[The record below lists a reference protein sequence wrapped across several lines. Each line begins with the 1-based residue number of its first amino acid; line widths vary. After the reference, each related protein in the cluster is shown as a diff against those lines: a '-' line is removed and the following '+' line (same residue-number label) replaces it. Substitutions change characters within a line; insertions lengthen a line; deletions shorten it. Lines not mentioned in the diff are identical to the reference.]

1 MQQVIIIILF
11 NAHPSILY
19 HPGGETQDQED
30 DDCGYVI
37 EELTVPKIL
46 ERLDNHDNHGKIKV
60 HAMYTYMTAT
70 MRFLDWG
77 LAHLKECLHRWAVS
91 VEVMRLPQS
100 VLDDI
105 MVTESQ
111 AEFFARFINLP
122 HATWFDLHIF
132 EYICI
137 NSPDIGMTGVVACFK
152 TSYYKA
158 KLRDVYL
165 DIPERKV
172 LPGYT
177 LIRERYERK
186 PDDMT
191 IFDLKDHQRRV
202 EMDILGLPIGTMVV
216 CFVVLDKDYLQA
228 GWLIPSKADA
238 LAYKNMCK
246 NFEKLAGEALTY
258 LEVGGYQSIIVPLSL
273 TKPSSNSSAASAEA
287 VKPKPEQVP
296 PTAPTEAT
304 AKPRPKKNRNLGQE
318 TPTQRQ
324 FKLWEGLPVL
334 PCGAV
339 VKEVGPMQREPDSRR
354 EPYPLPS
361 GFVWE
366 SMDIDDL
373 SILEEVVTFVC
384 PNSTYKL
391 SQYRVAWLLRRPGW
405 RRDWMV
411 GIRVASTK
419 RLVGMICGVPSKI
432 AIGEEIMKVILFR
445 YIRVHKKYGGKR
457 MEYMLVREVMRR
469 ANKHEFYQGIIF
481 QPQTM
486 LHCIVNTKSWQFTL
500 TQRIL
505 IHHGYIAAERSH
517 FKVPRFIKTPG
528 LRKIRKDDLPKAFK
542 FVNNYLSKYFIRP
555 VFDDEDIFSYVF
567 MSKPKTITTYVVAD
581 KTTGEITDMF
591 SFMHSWLIY
600 DQETGDFYYEAAM
613 YYFFSTV
620 TPQKQL
626 LTDALVLAK
635 NDGCDSF
642 QAIDM
647 PIDRSIFHEMNF
659 FPGNTMYMSL
669 YNYQCPE
676 LPISEVYCPSL

>member
-1 MQQVIIIILF
+1 
-11 NAHPSILY
+11 
-19 HPGGETQDQED
+19 
-30 DDCGYVI
+30 
-37 EELTVPKIL
+37 
-46 ERLDNHDNHGKIKV
+46 
-60 HAMYTYMTAT
+60 MYTYMTAT

-77 LAHLKECLHRWAVS
+77 LAHLKECIHRWAVS
-91 VEVMRLPQS
+91 AEVMRLPQS

-105 MVTESQ
+105 MMTESQ

-122 HATWFDLHIF
+122 HATWFDLHVF

-137 NSPDIGMTGVVACFK
+137 NSPDIGMTDVVVCFK

-165 DIPERKV
+165 DIPERKMV

-177 LIRERYERK
+177 LIRERYERN

-202 EMDILGLPIGTMVV
+202 ETDVLGLPLGTMVV
-216 CFVVLDKDYLQA
+216 CFVVLEKEYLKA

-258 LEVGGYQSIIVPLSL
+258 LEVGGYQSITVPLSL
-273 TKPSSNSSAASAEA
+273 TKPSPSTSGAATAAAA
-287 VKPKPEQVP
+287 VATATNASVTAKPKPKPKQVP
-296 PTAPTEAT
+296 TAATTTEAVI
-304 AKPRPKKNRNLGQE
+304 AKLKNRNLGQE
-318 TPTQRQ
+318 TPTPRQ

-334 PCGAV
+334 PCGAT
-339 VKEVGPMQREPDSRR
+339 VKEVGPMEHGPDTRR

-373 SILEEVVTFVC
+373 SVLEEVVTFVC

-405 RRDWMV
+405 CKDWMV
-411 GIRVASTK
+411 GIRVVATK

-432 AIGEEIMKVILFR
+432 AIGEEILKVILFR

-469 ANKHEFYQGIIF
+469 ANKHGFYQGIIF

-505 IHHGYIAAERSH
+505 IHHGYISAERSH
-517 FKVPRFIKTPG
+517 FKVPRFTKTPG

-555 VFDDEDIFSYVF
+555 VFDDEEIFAYVF

-581 KTTGEITDMF
+581 KTTGDITDMF

-600 DQETGDFYYEAAM
+600 DQETGDYYYEAAM
-613 YYFFSTV
+613 YYFFSTT

-635 NDGCDSF
+635 GDGCDSF

-647 PIDRSIFHEMNF
+647 PIDRNIFHEMNF